1 MPSAQNQGRAASMQP
16 LGTIKNKKGHH
27 LNTPPLWETSRAQHC
42 QAKRYAWAMKTMQAK
57 KPTLI
62 IIPSDVWMK
71 TNNFGDMNEKGYFIP
86 DYKQA
91 FQNDANLLLVIS
103 KINTIMAE
111 RGFPLKNLE
120 SEIKKIENT
129 SNTMAAFAEAIPE
142 TPFEQL
148 LRTLKTDMIIQITYT
163 LMQEGPKKSIVF
175 NLQALDAYNQN
186 QVVGANGTGAP
197 SASVNLPVLLEEAVL
212 SQMDNFTASLQKYF
226 DVLMEKGRESKL
238 FVRVSKKANINLD
251 KDMNIA
257 EEEKR
262 LLDWMDVYFKKKL
275 KRYNIDNQENDYS
288 VDITLNIPLLD
299 EKGVGFSL
307 NDFMS
312 QFRRYL
318 SNSLKIESKYSLKG
332 LGEAWLV
339 IEGEKSI

>member
-1 MPSAQNQGRAASMQP
+1 
-16 LGTIKNKKGHH
+16 
-27 LNTPPLWETSRAQHC
+27 
-42 QAKRYAWAMKTMQAK
+42 
-57 KPTLI
+57 
-62 IIPSDVWMK
+62 
-71 TNNFGDMNEKGYFIP
+71 
-86 DYKQA
+86 
-91 FQNDANLLLVIS
+91 
-103 KINTIMAE
+103 
-111 RGFPLKNLE
+111 
-120 SEIKKIENT
+120 
-129 SNTMAAFAEAIPE
+129 MAAFAEAIPE

-163 LMQEGPKKSIVF
+163 LMKEGPKKSIVF

-197 SASVNLPVLLEEAVL
+197 SVSVNLPVLLEEAVL

-238 FVRVSKKANINLD
+238 FVRVNKKANINLD

-299 EKGVGFSL
+299 EKGAGFSL